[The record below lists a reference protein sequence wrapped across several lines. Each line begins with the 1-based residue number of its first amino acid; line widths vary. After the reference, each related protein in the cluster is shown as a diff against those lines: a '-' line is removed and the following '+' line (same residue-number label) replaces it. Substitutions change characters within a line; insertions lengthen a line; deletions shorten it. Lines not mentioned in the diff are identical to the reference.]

1 MTEYMEAVSDPT
13 RVDFPFDYP
22 TEKLIF
28 EKTFEIL
35 NHTLGGSAFSGTNAQ
50 GNLVTKFLSYHYEAF
65 TLGLQPYLDKIDP
78 YNESAMKDLEK
89 VLVSIK
95 KDAAFKKITTGGGK
109 NYARQ
114 LQDRIAFVETKV
126 GEAL

>member
-1 MTEYMEAVSDPT
+1 
-13 RVDFPFDYP
+13 
-22 TEKLIF
+22 
-28 EKTFEIL
+28 
-35 NHTLGGSAFSGTNAQ
+35 
-50 GNLVTKFLSYHYEAF
+50 
-65 TLGLQPYLDKIDP
+65 
-78 YNESAMKDLEK
+78 MKDLEK